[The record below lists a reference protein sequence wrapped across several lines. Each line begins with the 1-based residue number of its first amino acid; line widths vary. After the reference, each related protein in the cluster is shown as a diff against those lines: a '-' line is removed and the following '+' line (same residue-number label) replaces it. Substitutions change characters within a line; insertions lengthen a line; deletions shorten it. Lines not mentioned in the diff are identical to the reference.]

1 MDTQGMPAPKTML
14 IRGLKPGAW
23 LLLVLGLAV
32 AAVARAD
39 ESSPTFALSGFGTL
53 GVTRTTSDEV
63 HFVRDLAQPEGAGRR
78 WDGRVDSM
86 LGVQGNLKLNSQ
98 LEGVVQVV
106 SRYRYDR
113 SFTPEVSWAY
123 LKYEPDPKLSLRAGR
138 LGTEFFMLADSRMVG
153 YSYLSARPPGD
164 YFWSLPFY
172 SIDGADAVLS
182 VPLGDSV
189 LRAKVFYGISDERI
203 ALEDR
208 EWKLDGSPMTGG
220 YLDLQ
225 TGPWVFRVS
234 YANIVFRNNLPLD
247 SVFDKYLPPAMVQQS
262 GDYLATANTR
272 SHYYAFGAVYD
283 SGPWQLHLML
293 NHIVQGSNAFQ
304 SSDGGYFQ
312 AGYRIGSVTP
322 FVGHSWVRSDQR
334 GNTLNRVVGAI
345 MVDGH
350 ADQNTTTAGARWDV
364 ARNVA
369 LKAQWDHINGEPES
383 IFPYRRETSAWTGK
397 MDVFTLTMD
406 FVF

>member
-1 MDTQGMPAPKTML
+1 MPAQKTML
-14 IRGLKPGAW
+14 VRGVKPVRW
-23 LLLVLGLAV
+23 LLLVLGLLNLIMAQ
-32 AAVARAD
+32 AD
-39 ESSPTFALSGFGTL
+39 ESSPAFALSGFGTL
-53 GVTRTTSDEV
+53 GATRTTTDDV
-63 HFVRDLAQPEGAGRR
+63 RFVRDLAQPEGAGKR

-138 LGTEFFMLADSRMVG
+138 LGTEFFMLADSRMGG
-153 YSYLSARPPGD
+153 YSYLSVRPPGD

-182 VPLGDSV
+182 LPLGESI

-203 ALEDR
+203 ALENR

-225 TGPWVFRVS
+225 NGPWLFRLS
-234 YANIVFRNNLPLD
+234 YANIVFRNNLPFG
-247 SVFDKYLPPAMVQQS
+247 SVLGNYLPAAMAQQS
-262 GDYLATANTR
+262 ADYLATANTR
-272 SHYYAFGAVYD
+272 SHYYALGAVYD

-304 SSDGGYFQ
+304 SSDGGYLQ
-312 AGYRIGSVTP
+312 AGYRIGPVTP
-322 FVGHSWVRSDQR
+322 YFGYSWIRSDQR
-334 GNTLNRVVGAI
+334 GNTLNPVVASI
-345 MVDGH
+345 MADGR
-350 ADQNTTTAGARWDV
+350 ADQSTTSLGARWDV
-364 ARNVA
+364 VRNVA
-369 LKAQWDHINGEPES
+369 LKAQWDHIDGEPES
-383 IFPYRRETSAWTGK
+383 IFPYRRETKAWTGN
-397 MDVFTLTMD
+397 MDVLSLTMD

>member
-1 MDTQGMPAPKTML
+1 ML
-14 IRGLKPGAW
+14 IAGCKLIRC
-23 LLLVLGLAV
+23 LLLALGLATV
-32 AAVARAD
+32 ILARAD
-39 ESSPTFALSGFGTL
+39 DALPAFALSGFGTL
-53 GVTRTTSDEV
+53 GATRTTSDEV
-63 HFVRDLAQPEGAGRR
+63 SFVRDLAQPEGAGKR

-113 SFTPEVSWAY
+113 SFTPEVSWVY

-153 YSYLSARPPGD
+153 YSYLSVRPPGD

-182 VPLGDSV
+182 LPFWESI
-189 LRAKVFYGISDERI
+189 LRAKAFYGISDERI
-203 ALEDR
+203 ALEKR

-220 YLDLQ
+220 YLELQ
-225 TGPWVFRVS
+225 TGPWVFRLS
-234 YANIVFRNNLPLD
+234 YANIVFRNDLPLG
-247 SVFDKYLPPAMVQQS
+247 SVLNTYLPPTVAQQS
-262 GDYLATANTR
+262 VDYLTTAYTR

-283 SGPWQLHLML
+283 SGPWQLHPML

-304 SSDGGYFQ
+304 SADGGYFQ
-312 AGYRIGSVTP
+312 LGYRIGPVTP
-322 FVGHSWVRSDQR
+322 YAGYSWIRSDQR
-334 GNTLNRVVGAI
+334 GNTLNPVVASI
-345 MVDGH
+345 MADGH
-350 ADQNTTTAGARWDV
+350 ADQSTTTAGARWDV
-364 ARNVA
+364 VRNVA
-369 LKAQWDHINGEPES
+369 LKAQWDHIHGEPES
-383 IFPYRRETSAWTGK
+383 IFPYRRETKAWTGK